1 MLRCNGNIECSVDGR
16 SESASDPIIHL
27 LCGVTSTSYGI
38 STHSALREFDALLL
52 PSTDFNRIVWGGG
65 VQKERLLCGAA
76 YVMKEA
82 IRRMMLDKTFVK

>member
-65 VQKERLLCGAA
+65 GAEKG
-76 YVMKEA
+76 VTVGWGVCIEGGN
-82 IRRMMLDKTFVK
+82 